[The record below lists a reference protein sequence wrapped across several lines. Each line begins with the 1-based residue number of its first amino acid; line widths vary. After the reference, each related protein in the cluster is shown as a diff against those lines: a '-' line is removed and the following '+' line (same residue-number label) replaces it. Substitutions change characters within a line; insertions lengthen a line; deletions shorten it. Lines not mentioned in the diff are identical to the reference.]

1 MPGAHRND
9 DLRFCTAK
17 TIVVGQGSV
26 YVNGKLWAVEGDP
39 NDHGAGNL
47 IQVYNGGNVYAE
59 GKKIIVAVGDLA
71 EPDNLFHPFPPTDP
85 STASGDVFAYTGDD
99 VTVTTT

>member
-26 YVNGKLWAVEGDP
+26 FVNGKLWAVQGDP
-39 NDHGAGNL
+39 NDHGLGNL
-47 IQVYNGGNVYAE
+47 IQIYGKHNVFVE
-59 GKKIIVAVGDLA
+59 GKLAICAVGDIA
-71 EPDNLFHPFPPTDP
+71 DPDLKLHPGPPTDP
-85 STASGDVFAYTGDD
+85 STASTDTFIYSGSDATPSF
-99 VTVTTT
+99 